1 MTKSHKR
8 RLAKQQRGRPGGWL
22 MRECEVLSS
31 IPWTYR
37 RRGVGL
43 TRVTPVLEKQS
54 RGLLQ
59 PWDGWPCLLGM
70 HEVSEIL
77 W

>member
-1 MTKSHKR
+1 
-8 RLAKQQRGRPGGWL
+8 

>member
-37 RRGVGL
+37 RRGGAYTCNPRAGEAEPGTPAAVGWL
-43 TRVTPVLEKQS
+43 A
-54 RGLLQ
+54 LLA
-59 PWDGWPCLLGM
+59 WCA
-70 HEVSEIL
+70 
-77 W
+77 